1 VSRGAPASASRGRAA
16 AGAAFGAL
24 IAAALIGVTTGALY
38 LRQQNGASLAVAQAP
53 ATAYAR
59 ALALRGSRAALEAE
73 RRQAQSGHAAPPLSP
88 AEMQEAIARLA
99 GRAPEIK
106 LAAVVVEPQSA
117 RYRFL
122 RQRRYLAH
130 SDAARVGR
138 VLDRAR
144 PGDKAVYDLANVVRT
159 HGQVVETVARPGQP
173 LRVQAATP
181 ILGLRGKRLA
191 MALVV
196 TEPPTI
202 APAPAA
208 WPIAAGLALC
218 VLLGAAGAALLGR
231 RGRYALIGVASA
243 AYGSFCLAFLGRVEA
258 TLGGALQQ
266 TWRSLAAVLAVT
278 ERQVSMGSP
287 PPGSGGSWAVVAAT
301 IAALA
306 VGLLGLLGLGARMSA
321 ALRRH
326 RYAYAYIAP
335 AAISMLLLVF
345 IPFGYGLGLGFFDH
359 AHGRYTFVG
368 LGNFV
373 EILSGGGRPITHP
386 MNFYFTL
393 GVTVLWTAVNVL
405 LHVSIGLALALV
417 LKDPLLRLKGVYRV
431 LLILPWAVPNYITAL
446 IWKGMFHFEYGAVN
460 HLLSLLGVEK
470 VSWFSSFS
478 TAFTADVVTNT
489 WLGFP
494 FMMVVALGALQS
506 IPRDVYEAAAVD
518 GASRWQTF
526 WRITMP
532 LLRPALFPAIV
543 LGSIWTFNMFNII
556 YLVSGG
562 EPAGA
567 TDILITE
574 AYRWAFER
582 ADRYG
587 LAAAYAM
594 IIFLI
599 LLGYTL
605 ITNRLS
611 RATEDVLE

>member
-1 VSRGAPASASRGRAA
+1 VSGRPSSPPRWRSA
-16 AGAAFGAL
+16 AGAGFGAFV
-24 IAAALIGVTTGALY
+24 AASLIGVTTGALY
-38 LRQQNGASLAVAQAP
+38 LRQQNSGELILDQAP
-53 ATAYAR
+53 ATACAR
-59 ALALRGSRAALEAE
+59 RLALHGARVAIEAAWRNHKTKTA
-73 RRQAQSGHAAPPLSP
+73 GPVLSP
-88 AEMQEAIARLA
+88 IEMQDAIARLL
-99 GRAPEIK
+99 RKTPEIK
-106 LAAVVVEPQSA
+106 LAAVVIEPVSA
-117 RYRFL
+117 KYRFL

-130 SDAARVGR
+130 TDAARVGR
-138 VLDRAR
+138 ALDRAR
-144 PGDKAVYDLANVVRT
+144 PGDKAVYDLANRVRT
-159 HGQVVETVARPGQP
+159 RGQQVEVVSRPGQR
-173 LRVQAATP
+173 LRVQAAVP
-181 ILGLRGKRLA
+181 IRGFKGQHLA
-191 MALVV
+191 MALVI
-196 TEPPTI
+196 TEPP
-202 APAPAA
+202 PAPALVPA

-218 VLLGAAGAALLGR
+218 VLLGVIGGALLGR
-231 RGRYALIGVASA
+231 RGRYALVSVATA
-243 AYGSFCLAFLGRVEA
+243 AFGTMSLFFLGRLESA
-258 TLGGALQQ
+258 MAGALHAR
-266 TWRSLAAVLAVT
+266 WKSLGTALLASP
-278 ERQVSMGSP
+278 EYLSQGSAELA
-287 PPGSGGSWAVVAAT
+287 SSATWAVVAAT
-301 IAALA
+301 IAAIG
-306 VGLLGLLGLGARMSA
+306 VGLLGLLGVGARMAA

-326 RYAYAYIAP
+326 RYAYTYIAP
-335 AAISMLLLVF
+335 AAIGMLLLVF
-345 IPFGYGLGLGFFDH
+345 IPFGYGLALGFFDH
-359 AHGRYTFVG
+359 AHGSYTYVG
-368 LGNFV
+368 LRNFV

-431 LLILPWAVPNYITAL
+431 LLVLPWAVPNYITAL

-460 HLLSLLGVEK
+460 HVLSLLGVEK
-470 VSWFSSFS
+470 VSWFSTFS

-532 LLRPALFPAIV
+532 LLRPALFPAII

-587 LAAAYAM
+587 LASAYAT

-611 RATEDVLE
+611 KATEDVLE